1 MTAATLSKKAL
12 ITGVAALA
20 AATGAGVAAT
30 GEAHAAPGDGMYNV
44 RSGPGTNYPIVGT
57 IYAPDCSNSH
67 SYAVNVNNRGA
78 WNATTASNGAH
89 GWIFNDGWCL

>member
-20 AATGAGVAAT
+20 TATGAGVAAT
-30 GEAHAAPGDGMYNV
+30 SEAHAAGGGMYNV
-44 RSGPGTNYPIVGT
+44 RSGPGTNYPIIGT
-57 IYAPDCSNSH
+57 IHNPDCRNSH
-67 SYAVNVNNRGA
+67 SNAVNVNSRGA

>member
-12 ITGVAALA
+12 VTGVAALA

-30 GEAHAAPGDGMYNV
+30 SEAHAAGGGAHNV

-57 IYAPDCSNSH
+57 IYNPDCRNSH
-67 SYAVNVNNRGA
+67 SNAVNGG
-78 WNATTASNGAH
+78 WNKTVASNGAH
-89 GWIFNDGWCL
+89 GWILNDGWCL

>member
-30 GEAHAAPGDGMYNV
+30 GEAHAVGNGAYNV

-57 IYAPDCSNSH
+57 IYNPDCSNSH
-67 SYAVNVNNRGA
+67 SYAVNANSRGA
-78 WNATTASNGAH
+78 WNATVASNGAH
-89 GWIFNDGWCL
+89 GWIFNNGWCL